1 MNDHAHDRFSD
12 RLSEYLDQS
21 LGARERAVMDEHLQ
35 KCPHCASV
43 LEQLGD
49 VVARSKNLPASPPAT
64 DLWPAI
70 RAEIEATSSAAQAPQ
85 GRPRDIRQ
93 HPRFG
98 AWRLTLS
105 MPQAVAAGLTL
116 ALLSAGAMWLA
127 MRPQSPGVAPPL
139 TASRPFPAP
148 STGAA
153 PPPAATGAEPDVA
166 PTQNAAPAPAPSDL
180 RPDPSG
186 AVLAAYSDPRYVATI
201 AELQRVLSEG
211 RGKLD
216 TSTVRILEQNLAI
229 IDKALE
235 DARRALVADPAN
247 TYLREHLASTMR
259 RKVDLLRRATVI
271 VGAHG

>member
-1 MNDHAHDRFSD
+1 
-12 RLSEYLDQS
+12 
-21 LGARERAVMDEHLQ
+21 MDEHLS
-35 KCPHCASV
+35 KCEHCSSV
-43 LEQLGD
+43 LKELGE
-49 VVARSKNLPASPPAT
+49 VVVRSKSLAPVPPAT

-70 RAEIEATSSAAQAPQ
+70 RARIESEAKTARA
-85 GRPRDIRQ
+85 RDIRR
-93 HPRFG
+93 HPRFD

-148 STGAA
+148 GTGAA
-153 PPPAATGAEPDVA
+153 PPPATTGAEPDAA
-166 PTQNAAPAPAPSDL
+166 PTQTAAPAPAPSDL

-229 IDKALE
+229 IDKALD
-235 DARRALVADPAN
+235 DARRALAADPAN